1 MSSFRGIASVSQKTQ
16 QITSEALKNLH
27 PYVSEDFA
35 QNFSGTVDPHQVERA
50 FGMRAV
56 EKLGEL
62 TRYPEL
68 SKEGRATALRLI
80 VALTVTQE
88 EKQRGVN
95 AGIIEAC
102 TALLTDDDASVRE
115 HAGSAIASIAL
126 AQQSRASIS
135 KAQTISA
142 LCEAIADPV
151 GEVRES
157 ASLALLNISISR
169 RGADMIVATE
179 LAIEKIVTAL
189 GDVSKYVSLY
199 LVSCLV
205 NSARYGK
212 GVQLALNAGAVEK
225 VINLLQTCP
234 VTTDPKSI
242 PGLLV
247 QTLNAIW
254 NLGNELEGKDLLIG
268 ADAVEHVSVTLFDS
282 STDVKRCAAGALMAL
297 SVQEYGKSQILDFSA
312 VGLSRLLQDENA
324 SVRANAR
331 TAIYQASE
339 NRDTRYGMVMELVQT
354 WPGAPENSCQ
364 LVVDVFGKLAAESL
378 NKLLD
383 DDSEDVQERSALSL
397 YNLATMEG
405 DNGNNS
411 VMSTLYIVEKLAKL
425 VASSRST
432 TRSYAYK
439 TLQLLLANHTYAR
452 NRLRDFQNDP
462 VNVLII
468 NGEHGSKIAD
478 LLSE

>member
-126 AQQSRASIS
+126 AQQSRASIT

-179 LAIEKIVTAL
+179 LAIGKIVTAL

-354 WPGAPENSCQ
+354 WP
-364 LVVDVFGKLAAESL
+364 AAESL